1 MLFSSLVFLLLFL
14 PAVYLINS
22 LLSRIFRSSTT
33 VSNCFLLIASLVF
46 YAWGE
51 PVLVLLMIGSIL
63 LNWFCGVM
71 IAKSAPMGS
80 VPRGANAPAP
90 MGSVPIGAK
99 SASGRFWLILAII
112 GDLAILGYFKYAGFF
127 ARTLNGLLGR
137 EALTVP
143 EIALPI
149 GISFFTFQAI
159 SYVVD
164 VYRGNAEASKN
175 PINTALYISFFPQ
188 LIAGP
193 IVKYRDINRQI
204 ESRQIHWERTAE
216 GFRRFIYGLAKK
228 VLIANV
234 LGLCAD
240 TIHTYHVTRID
251 PVAAWVGALA
261 YAFQIYYDFSGYS
274 DMAIGLGKMFGFDY
288 LENFEHPY
296 LSKSVSEF
304 WRRWHISLGTW
315 FREYVYIPL
324 GGNRKGK
331 IRTYFNLAIVFLL
344 TGLWHGANVTFLLW
358 GAYHGFF
365 VILERLGLKKLLDKN
380 KILGGVY
387 CFLVVVLGW
396 VLFRMDSV
404 DEAIT
409 YIAHMIRPWHNWIAQ
424 IPAAEY
430 LTAKT
435 IAMFVAAVLGAGIVQ
450 RAAPAKWR
458 EKWVGS
464 VPEAIWCAALLVFC
478 IATIAGESY
487 NPFIYFQF

>member
-1 MLFSSLVFLLLFL
+1 M
-14 PAVYLINS
+14 
-22 LLSRIFRSSTT
+22 
-33 VSNCFLLIASLVF
+33 
-46 YAWGE
+46 
-51 PVLVLLMIGSIL
+51 LLMIGSIL

-80 VPRGANAPAP
+80 VPRGANVPAP
-90 MGSVPIGAK
+90 MGSVPRGAK

-331 IRTYFNLAIVFLL
+331 IRTYINLAIVFLL

>member
-22 LLSRIFRSSTT
+22 LLSRFFRSSTT
-33 VSNCFLLIASLVF
+33 VSNCFLQIASLVF

-80 VPRGANAPAP
+80 VP
-90 MGSVPIGAK
+90 IG
-99 SASGRFWLILAII
+99 ASGRFWLILAII

-331 IRTYFNLAIVFLL
+331 IRTYINLAIVFLL